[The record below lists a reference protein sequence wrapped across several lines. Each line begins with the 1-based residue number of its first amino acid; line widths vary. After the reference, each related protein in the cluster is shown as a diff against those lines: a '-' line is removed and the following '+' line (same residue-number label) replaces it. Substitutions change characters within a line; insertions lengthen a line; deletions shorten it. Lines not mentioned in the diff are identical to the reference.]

1 MVNHW
6 HILLA
11 EDDPLNQKIMLRLLT
26 SRGHSVKVAH
36 NGIDVLELLVAER
49 FDMILMDLSMPV
61 MDGLEATLAIRGD
74 RSGRFDPMI
83 PIIALSAHEQRDN
96 SHRPGMSA
104 LNAYIVKPVNIERLF
119 SSMDAILSG
128 DRRRANNT

>member
-1 MVNHW
+1 MTNHW

-26 SRGHSVKVAH
+26 SRGHSVKVAD
-36 NGIDVLELLVAER
+36 NGIRVLELLAAER

-74 RSGRFDPMI
+74 SSGRFDPLI
-83 PIIALSAHEQRDN
+83 PIVALSAHERRDN
-96 SHRPGMSA
+96 MHRPGMA
-104 LNAYIVKPVNIERLF
+104 DFNAYIVKPVNIERLF
-119 SSMDAILSG
+119 ATINALLSG
-128 DRRRANNT
+128 DSRGANVS